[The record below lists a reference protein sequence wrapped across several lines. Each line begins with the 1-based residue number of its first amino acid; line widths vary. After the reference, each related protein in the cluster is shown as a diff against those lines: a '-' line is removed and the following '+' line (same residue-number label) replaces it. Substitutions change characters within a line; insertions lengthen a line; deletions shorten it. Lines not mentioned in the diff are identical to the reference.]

1 MPWGDQKEMGNPPI
15 FLEDFTIDFM
25 TSGQGGN
32 DMKKTVS
39 RLLALALTAA
49 LVLTGCS
56 GGGASEGENGSTG
69 SSAEAAEGEITDLYI
84 PRLLT
89 RELETFN
96 ILTARDRRTVRT

>member
-49 LVLTGCS
+49 L
-56 GGGASEGENGSTG
+56 A
-69 SSAEAAEGEITDLYI
+69 AAAEEH
-84 PRLLT
+84 RKAK
-89 RELETFN
+89 
-96 ILTARDRRTVRT
+96 TAAQEVLQKQQRAKSPTCIFQDC

>member
-1 MPWGDQKEMGNPPI
+1 MPWRDQKEMGNPPI

-49 LVLTGCS
+49 LVLTGCG
-56 GGGASEGENGSTG
+56 GGGAS
-69 SSAEAAEGEITDLYI
+69 AAPDQIVQPVY
-84 PRLLT
+84 
-89 RELETFN
+89 
-96 ILTARDRRTVRT
+96 

>member
-49 LVLTGCS
+49 LVLTGCG
-56 GGGASEGENGSTG
+56 GGGASEGESGSTG
-69 SSAEAAEGEITDLYI
+69 SSAEAAEG
-84 PRLLT
+84 
-89 RELETFN
+89 
-96 ILTARDRRTVRT
+96 